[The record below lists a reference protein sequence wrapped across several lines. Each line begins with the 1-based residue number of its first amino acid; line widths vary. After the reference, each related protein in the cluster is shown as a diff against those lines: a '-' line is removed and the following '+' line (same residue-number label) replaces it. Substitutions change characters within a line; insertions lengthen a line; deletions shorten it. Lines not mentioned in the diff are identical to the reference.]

1 MKKLILASASP
12 RRKELLHEA
21 GYFFEI
27 RKSLIQET
35 LNPNLSPKE
44 NAIALAKQKAFD
56 VSQRNQGI
64 ILAADTLVVVQNHV
78 LGKPKDLKE
87 ACHMLSLLS
96 GNTQEVITGFC
107 VFDTDTQNS
116 VCNAVSTKIIFRKLT
131 EEEIKNYVE
140 TEKPLDKAGAYAI
153 QEKGDA
159 FIEKMEGSVSNV
171 VGLPME
177 EVGKILETFGILRGG

>member
-78 LGKPKDLKE
+78 LGKHKDLKE

-107 VFDTDTQNS
+107 VFDTDTKNS

>member
-1 MKKLILASASP
+1 M
-12 RRKELLHEA
+12 
-21 GYFFEI
+21 
-27 RKSLIQET
+27 
-35 LNPNLSPKE
+35 
-44 NAIALAKQKAFD
+44 
-56 VSQRNQGI
+56 
-64 ILAADTLVVVQNHV
+64 
-78 LGKPKDLKE
+78 
-87 ACHMLSLLS
+87 
-96 GNTQEVITGFC
+96 
-107 VFDTDTQNS
+107 
-116 VCNAVSTKIIFRKLT
+116 CNAVSTKIIFRKLT

>member
-78 LGKPKDLKE
+78 L
-87 ACHMLSLLS
+87 
-96 GNTQEVITGFC
+96 
-107 VFDTDTQNS
+107 
-116 VCNAVSTKIIFRKLT
+116 
-131 EEEIKNYVE
+131 
-140 TEKPLDKAGAYAI
+140 
-153 QEKGDA
+153 
-159 FIEKMEGSVSNV
+159 
-171 VGLPME
+171 
-177 EVGKILETFGILRGG
+177 